1 MKYVVLCTRRE
12 KFPDGVVF
20 GCWMEIY
27 EYAVLSFRIIQ
38 NFSRFGFL
46 IILAKVYGEA
56 EQFLLLMGL

>member
-1 MKYVVLCTRRE
+1 MLFYVPEE
-12 KFPDGVVF
+12 KSSQTELFLGVGWKF
-20 GCWMEIY
+20 MNT
-27 EYAVLSFRIIQ
+27 LSFRIIQ